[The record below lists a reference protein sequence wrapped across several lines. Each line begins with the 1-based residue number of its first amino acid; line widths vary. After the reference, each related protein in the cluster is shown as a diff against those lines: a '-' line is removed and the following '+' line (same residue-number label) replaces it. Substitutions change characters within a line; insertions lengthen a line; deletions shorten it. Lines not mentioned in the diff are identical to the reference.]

1 MFEGWPLNL
10 FGWRELQKKVSRET
24 GIPLGSLIV
33 LSTSAHIY
41 DTKWEEAKK
50 ILTKYHNP
58 SEYRFD
64 VDPRGNF
71 VILLDYSAQK
81 ITLQHF
87 TPVGERTQF
96 VIDNVEKDEK
106 RALEELF
113 TKLVHS
119 NLVSRADHAFYL
131 GAELQKAFEAMKSKK
146 EYKQDKPL

>member
-1 MFEGWPLNL
+1 M
-10 FGWRELQKKVSRET
+10 QKKVSAET

-41 DTKWEEAKK
+41 DTKWEETKK
-50 ILTKYHNP
+50 ILTKYYIP

-71 VILLDYSAQK
+71 VIQSDAKTKK
-81 ITLQHF
+81 ISIQHF

-96 VIDNVEKDEK
+96 TWENTQVDEK

-113 TKLVHS
+113 NKLSHS
-119 NLVSRADHAFYL
+119 NMVSRTDHAFYL
-131 GAELQKAFEAMKSKK
+131 GAELQRVFEAMKNGK
-146 EYKQDKPL
+146 EYKQDRPLE